1 MTVSKPLLDDLE
13 KEFSFTSSRSSG
25 PGGQS
30 VNKVNT
36 KITLRWDV
44 RNSRNIDEDQR
55 TIIFSRLSNI
65 INIEGEAVISADDS
79 RSQLQNKEATINKL
93 GKLLT
98 SAFRI
103 VKPRKPTK
111 PTKASVRK
119 RLENKKKHSVKKKM
133 RKDPD

>member
-1 MTVSKPLLDDLE
+1 MSIAKPLLNELE
-13 KEFSFTSSRSSG
+13 VEFKFTSSRSGG

-36 KITLRWDV
+36 KVTLRWDV
-44 RNSRNIDEDQR
+44 RNSKIINNDQR
-55 TIIFSRLSNI
+55 AVIFNKLSNI
-65 INIEGEAVISADDS
+65 INLEGEVVISADDS
-79 RSQLQNKEATINKL
+79 RSQLQNKESAINKL
-93 GKLLT
+93 DNLIT
-98 SAFRI
+98 NAFKI

-119 RLENKKKHSVKKKM
+119 RLENKKKHSEKKKM